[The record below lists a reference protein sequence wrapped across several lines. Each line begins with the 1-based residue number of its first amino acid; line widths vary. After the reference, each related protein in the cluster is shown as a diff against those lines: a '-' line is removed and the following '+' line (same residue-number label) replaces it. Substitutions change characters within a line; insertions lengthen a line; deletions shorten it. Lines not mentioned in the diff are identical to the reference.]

1 MATSS
6 EFVAELEGLIESRM
20 SALGEVRESDAAAS
34 CAKPLDEVTRRLKV
48 ALKNE
53 LEASELAAIWMP
65 STPEIDV
72 KLGLARQSGD
82 EAQHYR
88 LILDHLQALG
98 VELDGFNP
106 VEGGYSPM
114 FQLLRGYT
122 STVERVAAAQLT
134 RESLALTKNE
144 QFIEFC
150 DAVGATGTAEFYRNE
165 IQPDEQWH
173 VRLGRR
179 TLEKYAV
186 TSELQTAALAASTA
200 VLDLAER
207 IQYKQVHELGIS
219 HAPGC

>member
-1 MATSS
+1 MSTSA
-6 EFVAELEGLIESRM
+6 EFVGELERLIGSRM
-20 SALGEVRESDAAAS
+20 SELKDVREPETAESS
-34 CAKPLDEVTRRLKV
+34 AKPTEEVVRRLKM

-53 LEASELAAIWMP
+53 LEASELAALWMP

-82 EAQHYR
+82 EAQHYGR
-88 LILDHLQALG
+88 IHDHLEGLG
-98 VELDGFNP
+98 VELDGFDP
-106 VEGGYSPM
+106 LEGGYSPM

-150 DAVGATGTAEFYRNE
+150 DAVGATGTAEFYRHE

-186 TSELQTAALAASTA
+186 TSGLQAAALAASTA
-200 VLDLAER
+200 VLDLAVR
-207 IQYKQVHELGIS
+207 IQNKQVHELGIS